1 MANIKQR
8 LRRYNGS
15 SYDSIYLSAN
25 VGDVV
30 GTLSTAN
37 GGTGNSSV
45 DTTPTANSTK
55 MVTSGGVYTELQTL
69 KASVSNGKSAIAS
82 AITDKGIS
90 TSSSDTFNT
99 MATNIRNIS
108 FDFSGANITRDDLVY
123 GKYGWDASGKLITG
137 WREGSVTLTPTSL
150 TLNAD
155 SPTGTITV
163 TRAGDGVI
171 SASSSD
177 ISVATVSVSGTTV
190 TVSSVNETA
199 GSATITVN
207 VARGTEY
214 ESASA
219 TCAVTVFVNPLNKDS
234 MTLGDNTVYFTAY
247 PSIMW
252 QVQHI
257 DGDYVYL
264 ALYPMTETS
273 QFRSSGSSYSGS
285 IIAQKC
291 AEYLTNTIPN
301 VARYLEDVTVNGVT
315 AKVFIP
321 SKAMY
326 DTEWDWPKSGQSNRI
341 CYLNGSNT
349 AYWTSTAYDSRYVW
363 IVLRDGDLYG
373 YNIIPNDNSRGF
385 RPAVKVRYKA

>member
-1 MANIKQR
+1 MSSTIKQR
-8 LRRYNGS
+8 LRRFNGTD
-15 SYDSIYLSAN
+15 YDSIYLSAN
-25 VGDVV
+25 VADVV

-45 DTTPTANSTK
+45 DTTPTSGSTK
-55 MVTSGGVYTELQTL
+55 MVTSGGVYTEINTL

-177 ISVATVSVSGTTV
+177 TNVATVSVSGTTV
-190 TVSSVNETA
+190 TVSSVTDTF

-207 VARGTEY
+207 VARGTEHK
-214 ESASA
+214 AVSA
-219 TCAVTVFVNPLNKDS
+219 TCAVTVFVNPISGTVSPGSTVTFAGKSWIVQHVDGNYAYLASNGIVTSTAFSSSNNNVYANSDILKTTCANYET
-234 MTLGDNTVYFTAY
+234 TLGSKA
-247 PSIMW
+247 M
-252 QVQHI
+252 
-257 DGDYVYL
+257 
-264 ALYPMTETS
+264 LYCQS
-273 QFRSSGSSYSGS
+273 
-285 IIAQKC
+285 
-291 AEYLTNTIPN
+291 
-301 VARYLEDVTVNGVT
+301 VTVHDGT
-315 AKVFIP
+315 SKVFIP
-321 SKAMY
+321 SY
-326 DTEWDWPKSGQSNRI
+326 RQYNTEWDWPKASASNRI
-341 CYLNGSNT
+341 QTGIQGW
-349 AYWTSTAYDSRYVW
+349 YWTSTPWSGDSSFVW
-363 IVLRDGDLYG
+363 HVYSDGSFMYG
-373 YNIIPNDNSRGF
+373 KNAFNPSGGF